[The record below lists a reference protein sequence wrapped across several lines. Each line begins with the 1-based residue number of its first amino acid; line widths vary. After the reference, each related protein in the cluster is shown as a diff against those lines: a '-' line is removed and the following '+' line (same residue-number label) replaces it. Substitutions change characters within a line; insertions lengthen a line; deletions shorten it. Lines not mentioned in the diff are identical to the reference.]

1 MRILIKNGYV
11 VSMVSEIRKCD
22 ILIEDDRITKY
33 FTYEFMD
40 YVRLVI
46 EYKRE
51 VDARKILSYLPELED
66 EEKNKNI
73 RKIVKKIDDES
84 NRKYGV

>member
-1 MRILIKNGYV
+1 M
-11 VSMVSEIRKCD
+11 E
-22 ILIEDDRITKY
+22 
-33 FTYEFMD
+33 